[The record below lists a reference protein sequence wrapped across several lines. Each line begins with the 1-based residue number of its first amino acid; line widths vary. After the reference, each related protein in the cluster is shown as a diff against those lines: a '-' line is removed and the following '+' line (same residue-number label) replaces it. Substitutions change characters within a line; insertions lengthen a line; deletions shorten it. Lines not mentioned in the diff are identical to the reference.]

1 MSSKLHALAERI
13 VPFPLNISCA
23 EVHRRFSADPDLLAA
38 AVVDEGRPVGLVNRH
53 EFLVQLSHQFG
64 WALYAKKSISV
75 LMDRAPLIVDVNMSV
90 AALSKLIASEQP
102 SALLK
107 GLIICDGSDYYGIG
121 TALGLLRFNMAYNK
135 ERARELEL
143 ARLQAERANRAKTQF
158 LANMSHELRTPLNAI
173 MGFSEIL
180 HQQLYGPVGDARYHD
195 YAADIYR
202 SGEHLLGLVNDLLD
216 VACIEAGRMQLD
228 EESCDLEELLAAAV
242 QQIIRRAEQAGLSII
257 CRMPEDLPLLRVDA
271 KKVRQILI
279 NLLTNAVKFTP
290 AGGTITVTSG
300 FTRTSEIFVC
310 VQDTGVGIDEAEIP
324 AIFENFGQVENEL
337 SKSNEGVGL
346 GLPLCKALV
355 ELHAG
360 SFHLKSKP
368 GIGTR
373 AYFILPASRLVPIA
387 A

>member
-13 VPFPLNISCA
+13 APFPLDISCA
-23 EVHRRFSADPDLLAA
+23 EVYRIFSADPDLLAA
-38 AVVDEGRPVGLVNRH
+38 AVVDDGKPVGLVNRH
-53 EFLVQLSHQFG
+53 EFLIQLSHQFG
-64 WALYAKKSISV
+64 WALYARKSIGV
-75 LMDRAPLIVDVNMSV
+75 LMDRSPLIVDVNMSV
-90 AALSKLIASEQP
+90 SALSKLIASEQP

-107 GLIICDGSDYYGIG
+107 GLIIVNGCDYCGIG
-121 TALGLLRFNMAYNK
+121 TALGLLRFNMAYDR

-180 HQQLYGPVGDARYHD
+180 HQQLYGPVGDERYRD
-195 YAADIYR
+195 YASDIYS

-228 EESCDLEELLAAAV
+228 EETCDMAELAALAV
-242 QQIIRRAEQAGLSII
+242 QQIARRAEQAGLSLVSHL
-257 CRMPEDLPLLRVDA
+257 PKDLPMLRVDA
-271 KKVRQILI
+271 RKIRQILI

-290 AGGTITVTSG
+290 AGGTITLTIG
-300 FTRTSEIFVC
+300 PTRQGAIFVC
-310 VQDTGVGIDEAEIP
+310 VQDTGVGIDDAEIP
-324 AIFENFGQVENEL
+324 AILEKFGQAENEL
-337 SKSNEGVGL
+337 SRNNEGVGL

-355 ELHAG
+355 EMHAG
-360 SFHLKSKP
+360 SFHIKSKP

-373 AYFILPASRLVPIA
+373 AYFILPASRLVAVA